1 MFHRRFFLALVACA
15 ILSSSTAFA
24 GSGGTKKDAT
34 ITVRND
40 TSRPIA
46 AFVDPDA
53 AKISAL
59 PVTPTEAQINSA
71 GGQLVNPGSTATFKV
86 SAGTYVLAA
95 GNNPASPASTS
106 VTIGKGQKKN
116 YSFTGSALVAY

>member
-59 PVTPTEAQINSA
+59 PAAPTEAQINAA
-71 GGQLVNPGSTATFKV
+71 GGQLVNPGSKASFKV
-86 SAGTYVLAA
+86 SAGTYTLAA
-95 GNNPASPASTS
+95 GHSAVSPASIS
-106 VTIGKGQKKN
+106 VTIGKGQTKN
-116 YSFTGSALVAY
+116 YAFTGSALVAY